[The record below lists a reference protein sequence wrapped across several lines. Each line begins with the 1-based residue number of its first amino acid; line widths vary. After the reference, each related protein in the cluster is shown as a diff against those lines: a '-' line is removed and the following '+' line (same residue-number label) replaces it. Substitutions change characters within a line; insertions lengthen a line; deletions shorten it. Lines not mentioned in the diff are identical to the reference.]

1 MKRVMQCLIAVL
13 CFSTFGFG
21 VKTGP
26 EKVIDVK
33 VPASVFT
40 NWLEYEV
47 YTVGEQNISV
57 SITNE
62 TGKIFFSEE
71 RTLYGEAYLNLD
83 TSEFPKGVY
92 HITVLCGNTQADV
105 VAEKI

>member
-1 MKRVMQCLIAVL
+1 MKKLIGYTLVL
-13 CFSTFGFG
+13 LSLTTMSFKGT
-21 VKTGP
+21 KD
-26 EKVIDVK
+26 EKIIDVK
-33 VPASVFT
+33 VPSASFT

-62 TGKIFFSEE
+62 NGQVFFEE
-71 RTLYGEAYLNLD
+71 DRTLYGEAYLNLD

-92 HITVLCGNTQADV
+92 IINVNCGSCQANVKTQ
-105 VAEKI
+105 KI